1 MNAAH
6 PRNQLDPLLGNP
18 LRFSLLAALAGVED
32 MTFAQLRD
40 FLITTD
46 STLSKHASTLEERG
60 YITIKKV
67 FVGKK
72 PRTILRIS
80 PNGRQRWDSHLSAL
94 KAIANT
100 AEPIQASKPQTASNK
115 H

>member
-1 MNAAH
+1 MNVTH
-6 PRNQLDPLLGNP
+6 PRNQLDSLLGNP

-32 MTFAQLRD
+32 MTFTQLRD
-40 FLITTD
+40 FLMTTD
-46 STLSKHASTLEERG
+46 STLSKHASTLDERG

-80 PNGRQRWDSHLSAL
+80 PTGRKQWNSHLAAL
-94 KAIANT
+94 QAIANT
-100 AEPIQASKPQTASNK
+100 ADPKETNNPN
-115 H
+115 